1 MSQELNL
8 YREVYGQNTYTR
20 VVDTEF
26 KQLIDPVETDVLQD
40 ITVDEFFDLY
50 ESLFFEIPING
61 NLNTHEYLV
70 RRSTEY
76 LGGSVISD
84 NEKALLEEINSLRQQ
99 LLDTNTSLI
108 DISKLT

>member
-1 MSQELNL
+1 MSQQLNL

-40 ITVDEFFDLY
+40 ITVDEFFNLY

-61 NLNTHEYLV
+61 DVNTHEYLV

>member
-26 KQLIDPVETDVLQD
+26 KQLVDPIETDVIQD
-40 ITVDEFFDLY
+40 ITVEEFFNLY

-61 NLNTHEYLV
+61 DLNTHEYLV
-70 RRSTEY
+70 GGSTEY

-84 NEKALLEEINSLRQQ
+84 NEKALLEEITSLRQQ
-99 LLDTNTSLI
+99 LLDSNSSLI
-108 DISKLT
+108 DISILT

>member
-1 MSQELNL
+1 MPQELNL

-26 KQLIDPVETDVLQD
+26 KQLVDPIETEVIQDVTVE
-40 ITVDEFFDLY
+40 EFFNIY

-61 NLNTHEYLV
+61 DTNSHEYLV

-76 LGGSVISD
+76 LGGAVISD

-99 LLDTNTSLI
+99 LLDTNTNLI

>member
-26 KQLIDPVETDVLQD
+26 KQLVDPIETDVIQD
-40 ITVDEFFDLY
+40 ITVEEFFNLY

-61 NLNTHEYLV
+61 DLNTHEYLV

-76 LGGSVISD
+76 LGGSVVSD

-99 LLDTNTSLI
+99 LLDTNSSLI

>member
-20 VVDTEF
+20 VVDTQF
-26 KQLIDPVETDVLQD
+26 KQLIDPIETNVVQA
-40 ITVDEFFDLY
+40 ITVEEFFNLY

-61 NLNTHEYLV
+61 DVNTHEYLV

-99 LLDTNTSLI
+99 LLDTNSSLI

>member
-1 MSQELNL
+1 MSEELNL

-40 ITVDEFFDLY
+40 ITVDEFFNLY

-99 LLDTNTSLI
+99 LLDTNSSLI

>member
-26 KQLIDPVETDVLQD
+26 KQLIDPIETDVIQD
-40 ITVDEFFDLY
+40 ITVEEFFNLY

-61 NLNTHEYLV
+61 DVNTHEYLV

-99 LLDTNTSLI
+99 LLDTNSSLI

>member
-26 KQLIDPVETDVLQD
+26 KQLVDPVETNVIQDV
-40 ITVDEFFDLY
+40 TVEEFFNLY

-61 NLNTHEYLV
+61 DTNTHEYLV

-99 LLDTNTSLI
+99 LLDTNSSLI

>member
-20 VVDTEF
+20 VVDTQF
-26 KQLIDPVETDVLQD
+26 KQLIDPIETDVIQD
-40 ITVDEFFDLY
+40 ITVEEFFNLY

-61 NLNTHEYLV
+61 DLNTHEYLV

-99 LLDTNTSLI
+99 LLDTNSSLI

>member
-26 KQLIDPVETDVLQD
+26 KQLVDPVETNVIQD
-40 ITVDEFFDLY
+40 ITVEEFFNLY

-61 NLNTHEYLV
+61 DTNTHEYLV

-99 LLDTNTSLI
+99 LLDTNSSLI

>member
-26 KQLIDPVETDVLQD
+26 KQLVDPVETNVIQD
-40 ITVDEFFDLY
+40 ITVEEFFNLY

-61 NLNTHEYLV
+61 DVNTHEYLV

-99 LLDTNTSLI
+99 LLDTNSSLI